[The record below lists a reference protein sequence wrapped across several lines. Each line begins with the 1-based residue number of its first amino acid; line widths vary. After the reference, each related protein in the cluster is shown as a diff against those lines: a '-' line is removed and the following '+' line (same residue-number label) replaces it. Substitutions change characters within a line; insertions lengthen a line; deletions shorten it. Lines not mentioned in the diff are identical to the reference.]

1 MEALVLG
8 TILVLSAGLV
18 LTALRTLGERL
29 QYRLEAHDHL
39 VEAMRLKR
47 QFLEEG
53 DPAMVQ
59 KYLAEVRR
67 RTGLDGKSAG
77 SG

>member
-1 MEALVLG
+1 MAVVVLAVIAVLG
-8 TILVLSAGLV
+8 FVMV

-53 DPAMVQ
+53 DQAMVQ

-67 RTGLDGKSAG
+67 RTGLNGRSEGAA
-77 SG
+77 